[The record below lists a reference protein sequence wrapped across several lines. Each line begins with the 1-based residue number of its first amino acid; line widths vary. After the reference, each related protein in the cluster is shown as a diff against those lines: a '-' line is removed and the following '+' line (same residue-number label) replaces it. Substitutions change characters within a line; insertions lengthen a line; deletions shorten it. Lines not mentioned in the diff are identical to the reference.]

1 MQLWKLRKSWTE
13 ILEQTKRYWK
23 HYIMRTRAKLA
34 LIMSQKEIWEKV
46 KSNNQEK
53 CNGKIIKEAGV
64 VTKKKINIC

>member
-1 MQLWKLRKSWTE
+1 
-13 ILEQTKRYWK
+13 
-23 HYIMRTRAKLA
+23 MRTRAKLA
-34 LIMSQKEIWEKV
+34 LIMSQKEVWEKV